1 MTGTDPAIL
10 AAQRA
15 WESEGWGGPGRPLE
29 EGMSEGNLAKA
40 AAREALAPI
49 RDLHKRHR
57 DLEWDGEWSD
67 PYCQTCA
74 HEFYGDLCYQPWP
87 CTTAKLVYSTEELEN
102 PDA

>member
-29 EGMSEGNLAKA
+29 EGMSEGRLAVA

-49 RDLHKRHR
+49 RAALDNMNAQLADPRR
-57 DLEWDGEWSD
+57 PNYYDDRVELYVEALEEI
-67 PYCQTCA
+67 QK
-74 HEFYGDLCYQPWP
+74 H
-87 CTTAKLVYSTEELEN
+87 VYTSEELN
-102 PDA
+102 Q